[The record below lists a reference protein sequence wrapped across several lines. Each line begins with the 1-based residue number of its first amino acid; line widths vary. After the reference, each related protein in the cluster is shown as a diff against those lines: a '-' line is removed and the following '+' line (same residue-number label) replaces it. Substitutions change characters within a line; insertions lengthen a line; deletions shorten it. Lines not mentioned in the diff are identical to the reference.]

1 MKFFLILRYFLKE
14 EIKLNFRRIKILY
27 IFVKEF
33 SILRFFFTYLIILL
47 YQLEKKILKIIYL
60 KIQKNRK
67 IKVILKVQVIKIY

>member
-1 MKFFLILRYFLKE
+1 MKFFLILKCFLKE

-47 YQLEKKILKIIYL
+47 YQLEKKILEIIYL